1 MKKIVSSTF
10 IIIMILGLLINTFA
24 LSVNRPREGET
35 LPQKD
40 INIKQKWNGDFEELT
55 YVITDKG
62 ATSGIRYRTN
72 EITFELNGMKGTLK
86 ATELTNYKPAPGEKV
101 TSIVSID
108 INDLVKIFGEK
119 NKEKVEEA
127 LKNPENLKI
136 GANIE
141 IYDAKNPKNPLVTIT
156 DEDYKN
162 NTIYD
167 KIKDYGFNLGHVEDM
182 ESRWHGHEQETPPP
196 PPPTYEY
203 IPDPEPTPPKKY
215 GLRPG
220 FWAPAENSG
229 FSDTFE
235 EEEEEVDYNGYS
247 EGFVDGY

>member
-1 MKKIVSSTF
+1 MKKIISSTF
-10 IIIMILGLLINTFA
+10 ITIMILGLLINAFA

-35 LPQKD
+35 LPQND
-40 INIKQKWNGDFEELT
+40 IDIKQKWNGDFKELT

-86 ATELTNYKPAPGEKV
+86 ATELTNYKPASGEKV

-108 INDLVKIFGEK
+108 INDLIEIFGEE
-119 NKEKVEEA
+119 NKAKVEEA

-141 IYDAKNPKNPLVTIT
+141 IYNASTGETLTTIT
-156 DEDYKN
+156 DEDYQN
-162 NTIYD
+162 NTIYE
-167 KIKDYGFNLGHVEDM
+167 KIKDYGFNLGHIEDI
-182 ESRWHGHEQETPPP
+182 ESRWHGMEQETPPP
-196 PPPTYEY
+196 TYEH
-203 IPDPEPTPPKKY
+203 IPDPDPTPPKKY

-220 FWAPAENSG
+220 FWVPSEDSG
-229 FSDTFE
+229 FSKEFE
-235 EEEEEVDYNGYS
+235 EEKEEEVDYNGYS